1 MDGVMLATLVIMFF
15 GLLGAVIPFVP
26 GPPLVW
32 VGALYYAWRTD
43 WTEVGWLILTLLLVL
58 AIVGGTADLWM
69 GYLGAR
75 TGGASGLATLASLV
89 GGIIG
94 LLVFSLPGAIIGSL
108 GGIVLVE
115 YPRHGDWRRMLRASG
130 GYVVGWLL
138 SSVVEVIICLVMIGI
153 FLAAV
158 YA

>member
-1 MDGVMLATLVIMFF
+1 MDGVILATTVIMVI

-43 WTEVGWLILTLLLVL
+43 WTEVGWPILTLLLVL

-75 TGGASGLATLASLV
+75 TGGASWLATLASLV
-89 GGIIG
+89 GGVIG
-94 LLVFSLPGAIIGSL
+94 LLVFSLPGAIIGSI

-130 GYVVGWLL
+130 GYGLGWVL
-138 SSVVEVIICLVMIGI
+138 SSGVGGVICLGVIGI
-153 FLAAV
+153 FFLAG
-158 YA
+158 

>member
-1 MDGVMLATLVIMFF
+1 MDGVMLATLVIMFI

-43 WTEVGWLILTLLLVL
+43 WTEVGWPILILLLVL
-58 AIVGGTADLWM
+58 AIIGGTADFWM
-69 GYLGAR
+69 GYLGAH
-75 TGGASGLATLASLV
+75 TGGASGLATLASIV

-94 LLVFSLPGAIIGSL
+94 LLVFSLPGAIIGSI

-138 SSVVEVIICLVMIGI
+138 SSVVEVVGCLVMIGI